1 MAGGEQEEQEFTG
14 DLLGFPGGKSEQDAG
29 CFGVVTSPEIISGC
43 WILVLYPRE
52 CETWGPSWGTTVFA
66 SMWELIWD
74 YLGDEEEL
82 TNKS

>member
-43 WILVLYPRE
+43 WIQ
-52 CETWGPSWGTTVFA
+52 TWFCTQGNVRHGDHHGGPWFLLPCGS
-66 SMWELIWD
+66 
-74 YLGDEEEL
+74 
-82 TNKS
+82 